1 MTSALFE
8 LRLMRSLK
16 LILSPLRQTIVANCG
31 AMADLTLTGA
41 GMGDGV
47 VPAGTA
53 WSEAAGFLPLIV
65 LGVGCSGSGSTSQ
78 KEATSS
84 LFLYFTVRSSSKGST
99 TLITAGFL
107 MP

>member
-16 LILSPLRQTIVANCG
+16 QILLPLRQTIVANCG

>member
-1 MTSALFE
+1 
-8 LRLMRSLK
+8 
-16 LILSPLRQTIVANCG
+16 
-31 AMADLTLTGA
+31 
-41 GMGDGV
+41 MGDGV

-53 WSEAAGFLPLIV
+53 WNEAAGFLLLIV

-78 KEATSS
+78 KEAMSS
-84 LFLYFTVRSSSKGST
+84 LFLHFTVRSSLKGST

>member
-1 MTSALFE
+1 
-8 LRLMRSLK
+8 
-16 LILSPLRQTIVANCG
+16 
-31 AMADLTLTGA
+31 
-41 GMGDGV
+41 MGDGV

-53 WSEAAGFLPLIV
+53 WSEAAGFLLLIV
-65 LGVGCSGSGSTSQ
+65 LGVGCSGSGSTLQ

-84 LFLYFTVRSSSKGST
+84 SFLHFTVRSSWKRST

>member
-1 MTSALFE
+1 
-8 LRLMRSLK
+8 
-16 LILSPLRQTIVANCG
+16 
-31 AMADLTLTGA
+31 
-41 GMGDGV
+41 MGDGV

-53 WSEAAGFLPLIV
+53 WSEAAGLLLLIV

-84 LFLYFTVRSSSKGST
+84 LFPHFTVRSSWKGST

>member
-1 MTSALFE
+1 
-8 LRLMRSLK
+8 
-16 LILSPLRQTIVANCG
+16 
-31 AMADLTLTGA
+31 
-41 GMGDGV
+41 MGDGV

-53 WSEAAGFLPLIV
+53 WSEAAGFLLLIV

-78 KEATSS
+78 KEAM
-84 LFLYFTVRSSSKGST
+84 SSSKGST